1 MDITNVP
8 RDPASRPRRGG
19 LQRRFAIIE
28 PALQPETII
37 DKVGKD
43 GRVVNLKS
51 NYANF
56 SIKVEGPFYMY
67 DVVMEPKSIRSKLEL
82 LLAYGKT
89 KGDGQPFCFDGR
101 RLFTT
106 TKWNRTDD
114 VEKFT
119 VNNVEISIRL
129 LTTFLKNSEEYYQM
143 INIVF
148 NNIQLFMGQ
157 EKIGRQFFLGS
168 NCESGGIR
176 EGPSFF
182 KMENFKILGGYSTTI
197 TRGTNDDGTAST
209 LLYLERINRVLNENS
224 VLAVYRRDQI
234 DQLIGRDI
242 ITKYNNKTYRIS
254 DIKEMDFNDEID
266 LNGSKISYSNY
277 FKQRYN
283 INLKTDKQPF
293 VISRIKR
300 SAAHNPKEK
309 SENEPEGPKEMDQ
322 SLSIPGE
329 LCYLCGFSDSER
341 SNLNLQKSLGGVL
354 KREPRERLNDI
365 KDFCK
370 WTGGGKSKNFMTNWN
385 MSIEEQP
392 ITIRGRELPPVDI
405 ASNDVKINAKIPDDW
420 KFGEVKF
427 DVPKGIAHRF
437 GVLVVDRNP
446 NHFNNFIDDVKR
458 EIGRLRINYTID
470 NISSCRG
477 NEVEEALSEFV
488 RVNKV
493 HLALVFIPDDK
504 IYAKVKNFTMS
515 TGLLTQCVTQRNGS
529 NRDDRRRKTVADKSV
544 MQMFSKLGY
553 DPWGINLKMAP
564 TMIVGLDTFHSKT
577 GKRSVQA
584 SVFSISSKFSQYI
597 SFVNSSKGKN
607 EFHENLG
614 KNFLTAITTFQQKFG
629 TMPHRFIIYRDGVG
643 DSQLAF
649 TKKFETE
656 AVMKMIEK
664 IYENQNLPQI
674 IYVVVKK
681 RISVKFFKDGANPN
695 PGTVVD
701 EKIVKP
707 NFYEFYLVS
716 QRTTKGTAS
725 PTNYNVLMDTKYNN
739 KKTNEISPMAPSVLQ
754 QITFSLTHL
763 YFNWMGTIR
772 VPVPT
777 HYAHRLAELVGKVH
791 RGATP
796 PTINER
802 IRERLFY
809 L

>member
-1 MDITNVP
+1 MDSTNVTT
-8 RDPASRPRRGG
+8 DPNLRPRRGG

-28 PALQPETII
+28 PALQPDTVT
-37 DKVGKD
+37 DKIGKD
-43 GRVVNLKS
+43 GRVVSLKS

-56 SIKVEGPFYMY
+56 NIKVEGPFYMY
-67 DVVMEPKSIRSKLEL
+67 DVVMENKSIRTKLEL
-82 LLAYGKT
+82 LLAYANSKNN
-89 KGDGQPFCFDGR
+89 GQPFCFDGR

-106 TKWNRTDD
+106 SKWHSDEDTENLVIKD
-114 VEKFT
+114 
-119 VNNVEISIRL
+119 VEISIRL

-148 NNIQLFMGQ
+148 NNIQIFMGQ

-182 KMENFKILGGYSTTI
+182 KMDNFKILGGYSTTI
-197 TRGTNDDGTAST
+197 TRGTNENGTAST
-209 LLYLERINRVLNENS
+209 LLYLERINRVLNENNVVS
-224 VLAVYRRDQI
+224 VYRRDQI

-254 DIKEMDFNDEID
+254 DIKEMDVNDEVQLGD
-266 LNGSKISYSNY
+266 KKISYLNY

-283 INLKTDKQPF
+283 INLKNDKQPF
-293 VISRIKR
+293 VISRVKR
-300 SAAHNPKEK
+300 SMVRPKEK
-309 SENEPEGPKEMDQ
+309 TENEPEGPTETDQ

-341 SNLNLQKSLGGVL
+341 SNINLQKNLGTVL

-365 KDFCK
+365 RDFCK
-370 WTGGGKSKNFMTNWN
+370 WTGAGKSKDYMKSWG
-385 MSIEEQP
+385 MCIEEQP
-392 ITIRGRELPPVDI
+392 ITIRGRELAPVDI
-405 ASNDVKINAKIPDDW
+405 FSNEVKINTKIPDDW
-420 KFGEVKF
+420 KFGEIKF
-427 DVPKGIAHRF
+427 DVPKGTAHRF

-446 NHFNNFIDDVKR
+446 SHFNNFIEDVKR
-458 EIGRLRINYTID
+458 EIGRLRINYTMD
-470 NISSCRG
+470 SISSCRS
-477 NEVEEALSEFV
+477 NEVEDALTDFI
-488 RVNKV
+488 RVSKV
-493 HLALVFIPDDK
+493 HMALVFIPDDK
-504 IYAKVKNFTMS
+504 VYAKVKNFTMS

-584 SVFSISSKFSQYI
+584 SVFSISAKFSQYI

-614 KNFLTAITTFQQKFG
+614 KNFLTALTTFQNKFN
-629 TMPHRFIIYRDGVG
+629 TMPLRLIIYRDGVG

-649 TKKFETE
+649 TKKFETD

-664 IYENQNLPQI
+664 IYENQTLPQI

-716 QRTTKGTAS
+716 QKTTKGTAS
-725 PTNYNVLMDTKYNN
+725 PTNYNVLMDTKFTN
-739 KKTNEISPMAPSVLQ
+739 KKTNEVSVMSPSVLQ
-754 QITFSLTHL
+754 QITYSLTHL

-777 HYAHRLAELVGKVH
+777 HYAHRLAELVGKIH
-791 RGATP
+791 RGVTP
-796 PTINER
+796 PAINDR